1 MEELLELIL
10 EEIKIERRFYAQ
22 NGNLFDVEDR
32 VLRALAIML
41 GKVQVRLELKGESL

>member
-22 NGNLFDVEDR
+22 NGRLFDVEDR
-32 VLRALAIML
+32 VMMALAVML
-41 GKVQVRLELKGESL
+41 GKVQARIEEGGSR